1 MIARTLR
8 RLVLA
13 AACLVAAS
21 PAFAEVSELVLTRQ
35 YGLSYLTF
43 EVMREKAL
51 VEKQLAAAGLPATK
65 VNWSTLSDG
74 AVQNDALLS
83 GTVHV
88 AAGGIGAF
96 VTLWDKTRGSLDV
109 KAISALASTPALLNV
124 RDDKVKSIADLK
136 DDRRVGVPGAKVSPQ
151 AITLQY
157 AAAKQLGD
165 ANYAAYDKYTVN
177 LSHPLA
183 MQAMMSGAG
192 EVIGHFATVPYS
204 FMELKDPKVHTILN
218 SYDVWGG
225 KQTLIVAWTTGKF
238 AKENPK
244 TFGAVVAAI
253 REATEWINANR
264 PAAAKLY
271 LEASKDKIA
280 EEDVL
285 AMLNDPQNELTLTPQ
300 NMMKFVAFKHQIGTM
315 KNLPTSWKDL
325 FFDVVHNLPGS

>member
-1 MIARTLR
+1 MIAPALR
-8 RLVLA
+8 RLSLA
-13 AACLVAAS
+13 VACIVAAS
-21 PAFAEVSELVLTRQ
+21 PALAEVSELVLTRQ

-43 EVMREKAL
+43 EVMREKGL
-51 VEKQLAAAGLPATK
+51 VEKQLAAAGLASTK

-124 RDDKVKSIADLK
+124 RDDKIKSIADLK
-136 DDRRVGVPGAKVSPQ
+136 DDKRVGVPGAKVSPQ

-183 MQAMMSGAG
+183 MQAMMSGGG

-225 KQTLIVAWTTGKF
+225 KQSLIVAWTTGKF

-253 REATEWINANR
+253 REATDWINANK

-271 LEASKDKIA
+271 LDASKDKIA
-280 EEDVL
+280 ESDVL
-285 AMLNDPQNELTLTPQ
+285 AMLNDPQNELTLTPH
-300 NMMKFVAFKHQIGTM
+300 NMMKFVTFKHQIGTM
-315 KNLPTSWKDL
+315 KNLPASWKDL